1 MPERYNKEAAAKFWS
16 KRLKSTDPLAAV
28 LTYNAPKILNEIYDK
43 WEKES
48 LKKAISGRITGKKA
62 LDIGCG
68 TGRIS
73 LVLAKL
79 GAEVTSL
86 DLSAAML
93 KYLELEARK
102 RKVASRITT
111 IESSADKLP
120 LDDNSF
126 DIVTCF
132 GLLEHLPA
140 VVRRKTILEALRVLK
155 PKGKLLA
162 VVNNSDSVFL
172 KDSYVM
178 REQQR
183 NGYFVSLV
191 GLKWLEKICKN
202 QQVKI
207 KVLAANPNY
216 ATVDYMLRNCAGT
229 FKSNSQSGIIEILR
243 KSLRQDL
250 QAVSNSRHSRILASH
265 FLVEMRKAN

>member
-1 MPERYNKEAAAKFWS
+1 MSEKYSKEAAARFWS

-28 LTYNAPKILNEIYDK
+28 LTYNAPKIINEYYNK
-43 WEKES
+43 WEIKS
-48 LKKAISGRITGKKA
+48 LKKALSPGLAGKMA

-73 LVLAKL
+73 LLLAKL
-79 GAEVTSL
+79 GVDVTSL

-93 KYLELEARK
+93 KHLKLKARK

-120 LDDNSF
+120 LCNDLF

-132 GLLEHLPA
+132 GLLEHLPPN
-140 VVRRKTILEALRVLK
+140 VRRKTILEAFRVLK
-155 PKGKLLA
+155 PKGKMLV
-162 VVNNSDSVFL
+162 VVNNSRSVFL
-172 KDSYVM
+172 KNSYLM
-178 REQQR
+178 KEQKR

-191 GLKWLEKICKN
+191 GLKWLEQICIK
-202 QQVKI
+202 QRMKV

-216 ATVDYMLRNCAGT
+216 AAMHYILRNSRGSSRS
-229 FKSNSQSGIIEILR
+229 KSQEGIREILR
-243 KSLRQDL
+243 QSLKQDL
-250 QAVSNSRHSRILASH
+250 EVASTSRFSSILASH
-265 FLVEMRKAN
+265 FLVELRKAN